1 MIAIAAPALRVATVI
16 PRTCVVK
23 RVASCNPAASSF
35 AELIL
40 NPDDRR
46 VMAVLNASEE
56 RFRFRCTDNDAILVF
71 TVKAILNSLVDR
83 NGRFSK
89 SGEVHFS
96 RKTYSFVI
104 ADSMTGF
111 NARLPM

>member
-1 MIAIAAPALRVATVI
+1 
-16 PRTCVVK
+16 
-23 RVASCNPAASSF
+23 
-35 AELIL
+35 
-40 NPDDRR
+40 
-46 VMAVLNASEE
+46 MAVLKASED
-56 RFRFRCTDNDAILVF
+56 RFRFRCTDSDAIFVL

-104 ADSMTGF
+104 ADEIP
-111 NARLPM
+111 RLSQTRQIFLKLHKATTTYVGHTSGTNVYFLKEIKISRF